1 MIAFS
6 AEQVRKLQIAN
17 SSGIL
22 CYLDTRDDDLQN
34 CYGISV

>member
-6 AEQVRKLQIAN
+6 AEQVGKLQIAN
-17 SSGIL
+17 SSGML
-22 CYLDTRDDDLQN
+22 CHLNTHDDDLQN